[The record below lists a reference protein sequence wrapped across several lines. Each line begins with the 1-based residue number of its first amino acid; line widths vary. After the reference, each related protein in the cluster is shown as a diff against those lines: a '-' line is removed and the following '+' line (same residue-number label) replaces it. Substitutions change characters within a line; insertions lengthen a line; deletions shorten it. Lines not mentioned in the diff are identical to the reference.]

1 MGDASRISQQTAGPR
16 PHPSVGPEVRL
27 ADGWGRRTNLAQVLR
42 VNKLGKRQEKVA
54 ILCSPWMCM
63 DWGRAT
69 VPVRQRKC
77 LEAQGCSASST
88 GARIKDRQVL
98 HRHWMEEVSRTPPP
112 PPRALSAFSQHSRP
126 WLSGKLSSASL
137 RDVHLRTAQQR
148 SWRQPEGECPSYLE
162 GILGIGLG
170 GDESV

>member
-1 MGDASRISQQTAGPR
+1 MSYCPLSRMGDASRISQQTAGPR

-112 PPRALSAFSQHSRP
+112 PPARPLCIQPAQPALVIRKTQFRI
-126 WLSGKLSSASL
+126 
-137 RDVHLRTAQQR
+137 T
-148 SWRQPEGECPSYLE
+148 EGCPS
-162 GILGIGLG
+162 
-170 GDESV
+170 